1 MILIIVKDFIFEY
14 LSESSFL
21 PIEDA
26 KVVDMGSG
34 FGARLQST
42 ECFDAHPANLYGVG
56 LSEERAAI
64 AKEISPNM
72 NLIGIC

>member
-1 MILIIVKDFIFEY
+1 MILIIAKDFIFEY
-14 LSESSFL
+14 LSVNSFL
-21 PIEDA
+21 PIEDVKA
-26 KVVDMGSG
+26 VDMGSG

-42 ECFDAHPANLYGVG
+42 ECFGAHPANLYGVG

-72 NLIGIC
+72 NLIGIY

>member
-1 MILIIVKDFIFEY
+1 M
-14 LSESSFL
+14 
-21 PIEDA
+21 PIEDV

-34 FGARLQST
+34 FGACLQST
-42 ECFDAHPANLYGVG
+42 ECFGAHPVNLYGVG

-72 NLIGIC
+72 NLIGIY